1 MKKVA
6 YSVSRQTKEGRNQLK
21 GIGYLSETDLIIAC
35 KSKNGNPYIRV
46 FEDCVKACSPIP
58 LRENEYSGIYYEI
71 REIEVEKKTSS
82 GQDVGMEKI
91 EVMANYYIWYKFV
104 D

>member
-35 KSKNGNPYIRV
+35 KSKNGYPKTILLRTFGRLSAFPKENRK
-46 FEDCVKACSPIP
+46 KA
-58 LRENEYSGIYYEI
+58 RELM
-71 REIEVEKKTSS
+71 REMKK
-82 GQDVGMEKI
+82 
-91 EVMANYYIWYKFV
+91 
-104 D
+104 